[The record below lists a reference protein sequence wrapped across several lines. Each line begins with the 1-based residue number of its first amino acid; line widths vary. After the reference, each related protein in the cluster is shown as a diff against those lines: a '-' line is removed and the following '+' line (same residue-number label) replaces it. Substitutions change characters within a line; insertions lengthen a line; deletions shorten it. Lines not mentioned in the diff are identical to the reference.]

1 MWLGSSLG
9 NRKNQ
14 NGRPIFIGSCG
25 FHECSPRNAR
35 VEMGYELD
43 PFFWGNG
50 YATEALATM
59 IHWGF
64 SEGRLLRIGATV
76 MPENKAS
83 LKLLTRLGFQQEGL
97 LKDYIM
103 QDGELRDVIMHRLL
117 KREWLHL
124 TKRH

>member
-1 MWLGSSLG
+1 M
-9 NRKNQ
+9 
-14 NGRPIFIGSCG
+14 
-25 FHECSPRNAR
+25 
-35 VEMGYELD
+35 EMGYELD